1 LPTAAWLVINCE
13 VGNGIGGRRLC
24 SPWVL
29 EIPLYFSVEMYA
41 YRILNKC
48 PPPHIYIFVESYPPP
63 DIFNYCP
70 PWKIF
75 LGPPLLLILK
85 TETKI

>member
-1 LPTAAWLVINCE
+1 
-13 VGNGIGGRRLC
+13 
-24 SPWVL
+24 
-29 EIPLYFSVEMYA
+29 MYA